1 MKDIACS
8 LLLALALL
16 LTSPAYAQ
24 VTAASMTTGH
34 LHTAAA
40 DNTRL
45 AALVPA
51 GLSPEDACR
60 GFGDLGACSAALH
73 VSQNLNIP
81 FADLKDRLT
90 AGQSLATVIHAFKPG
105 VDSRREAQRAEK
117 QARDDLAAQG

>member
-1 MKDIACS
+1 MKGIALP
-8 LLLALALL
+8 LLLAAAFLLA
-16 LTSPAYAQ
+16 TPAYAQ
-24 VTAASMTTGH
+24 VTTTAMTGH

-73 VSQNLNIP
+73 AAQNLNIP

-90 AGQSLATVIHAFKPG
+90 SGQSLATVIHAFKPR
-105 VDSRREAQRAEK
+105 VDSHREAQRAEK
-117 QARDDLAAQG
+117 QAREDLAAQG